1 MDSPL
6 KGEDLA
12 YFVDNSSPYT
22 YLDRGSEILITP
34 TPNTLTNVMK
44 LFLDTA
50 IVSDIEERVST
61 GLIDGITTNPT
72 LSRKSGRDPWKVYR
86 DIIELGVDDLS
97 IEVYGESYDELLKN
111 SLTVNE
117 NYGNVATIK
126 LPCTIDGLKV
136 CKYLRNIGIRV
147 NMTLVFSV
155 SQALL
160 CGLAGAMYVSPF
172 IGRMDDNSLDGMK
185 LINDISNVFKKQFI
199 NTLILAASVRDAQS
213 VGVAFGLGADICTVP
228 PKVFDDMAK
237 HVLTDKGLEQFN
249 ADFLA

>member
-1 MDSPL
+1 
-6 KGEDLA
+6 
-12 YFVDNSSPYT
+12 
-22 YLDRGSEILITP
+22 
-34 TPNTLTNVMK
+34 MK

-50 IVSDIEERVST
+50 IVSDIEDRFNT
-61 GLIDGITTNPT
+61 GLIAGITTNPT
-72 LSRKSGRDPWKVYR
+72 LIKKSGRDPWTVYK

-97 IEVYGESYDELLKN
+97 IEVYGEDSKELVRN
-111 SLTVNE
+111 AMTAHG

-126 LPCTIDGLKV
+126 LPCTIEGLKA
-136 CKYLRNIGIRV
+136 CKYLSNLGIRV

-155 SQALL
+155 SQAIL
-160 CGLAGAMYVSPF
+160 CGLAGAFYVSPF